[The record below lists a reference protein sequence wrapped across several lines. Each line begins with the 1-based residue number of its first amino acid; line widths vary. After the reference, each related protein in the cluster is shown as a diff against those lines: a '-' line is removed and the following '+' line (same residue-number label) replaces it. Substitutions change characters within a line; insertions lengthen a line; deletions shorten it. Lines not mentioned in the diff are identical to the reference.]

1 MYEYPVDDELVRS
14 IALAAEDPGAIGTF
28 YQLSLAGGRTRVTA
42 GELLENF
49 NGPLMLLWGEKDPW
63 MTPSKASRILE
74 IKPDAY
80 YAPVVAGHCPHDDA
94 PVECSA
100 KLADWAEA
108 LPA

>member
-1 MYEYPVDDELVRS
+1 
-14 IALAAEDPGAIGTF
+14 
-28 YQLSLAGGRTRVTA
+28 
-42 GELLENF
+42 
-49 NGPLMLLWGEKDPW
+49 

-74 IKPDAY
+74 IKPDACY
-80 YAPVVAGHCPHDDA
+80 TPVVAGHCPHDDA